1 MGSDRSGTTI
11 TVRPPAGR
19 VSPAVRHARVGTA
32 LTFAFNGFLWA
43 AWVPHIPQVK
53 SQLGLSDAALGLA
66 LLGPAIGSMISMPLI
81 GRATTRWGSG
91 RVTTAMAFVS
101 YLFIVGPGL
110 AWNLPSL
117 FGALLLWGVAAGGL
131 DVTMNAQAV
140 QVEKSYGRPIMSSF
154 HAWWSV
160 GTVTGT
166 VAGSFGT
173 GLGISL
179 ARQQFGLALLVALVT
194 LWSMRQFI
202 ADHRSEEYAAGGSRV
217 FEFRL
222 VLLGLA
228 GICALLAEGSA
239 GDWSPVY
246 LRDDLKVA
254 AGHAGLAYGAFT
266 LLMTLGRLV
275 GDRVVHRLGRA
286 RSLGLLAAVGTV
298 GMSAGLLAHNL
309 AGAMVGFGCLGLGLS
324 VLVPVFFSTAADGP
338 GAAGPK
344 LAVVSSFSYLGFLI
358 GPAALGPLASAT
370 SIHSALWVLPSFA
383 ALAGILGVIAVGM
396 TRRIIAAAGS
406 APVAAG
412 GC

>member
-1 MGSDRSGTTI
+1 MAGTEVSDRSATDQ
-11 TVRPPAGR
+11 PALR
-19 VSPAVRHARVGTA
+19 RARAGTA

-53 SQLGLSDAALGLA
+53 SQLGLSDAALGFA

-91 RVTTAMAFVS
+91 PVTTAMAFTS
-101 YLFIVGPGL
+101 YLLIAGPGL

-117 FGALLLWGVAAGGL
+117 FAALLLWGVAAGGL

-160 GTVTGT
+160 GTVAGT
-166 VAGSFGT
+166 VAGSFGA
-173 GLGISL
+173 GLGVSL

-202 ADHRSEEYAAGGSRV
+202 ADHRAEEYSAGGRV
-217 FEFRL
+217 FELRL
-222 VLLGLA
+222 VLLGIA

-246 LRDDLKVA
+246 LRDDLGVA
-254 AGHAGLAYGAFT
+254 VGHAGLAYGAFT
-266 LLMTLGRLV
+266 LLMTAGRLI
-275 GDRVVHRLGRA
+275 GDRVVHRLGRS
-286 RSLGLLAAVGTV
+286 RSLGLLAALGTV
-298 GMSAGLLAHNL
+298 GMSGGLIWHNL
-309 AGAMVGFGCLGLGLS
+309 AGAMIGFGCLGLGLS

-383 ALAGILGVIAVGM
+383 ALAGILGVIAVRM
-396 TRRIIAAAGS
+396 TRRIVTVAG
-406 APVAAG
+406 
-412 GC
+412 

>member
-1 MGSDRSGTTI
+1 MAGPESTAVSQRSAVDRPS
-11 TVRPPAGR
+11 
-19 VSPAVRHARVGTA
+19 AVLQRARIGTA
-32 LTFAFNGFLWA
+32 LIFASNGFLWA

-53 SQLGLSDAALGLA
+53 SHLGLSDAALGFA

-91 RVTTAMAFVS
+91 RVTTAMAFTS
-101 YLFIVGPGL
+101 YLFIAGPGL

-117 FGALLLWGVAAGGL
+117 FAALLLWGVAAGGL

-160 GTVTGT
+160 GTVAGT
-166 VAGSFGT
+166 VAGSFGA
-173 GLGISL
+173 GLGVSL
-179 ARQQFGLALLVALVT
+179 ARQQFGLALLLALVT
-194 LWSMRQFI
+194 LWAMRQFI
-202 ADHRSEEYAAGGSRV
+202 PDHRAEEYSAGGRV
-217 FEFRL
+217 FELRL
-222 VLLGLA
+222 VLLGIA

-246 LRDDLKVA
+246 LRDDLGVA
-254 AGHAGLAYGAFT
+254 VGHAGLAYGAFT
-266 LLMTLGRLV
+266 LLMTTGRLI
-275 GDRVVHRLGRA
+275 GDRVVHRLGRS
-286 RSLGLLAAVGTV
+286 RSLGLLAALGTV
-298 GMSAGLLAHNL
+298 GMSGGLIWHNL
-309 AGAMVGFGCLGLGLS
+309 AGAMIGFGCLGLGLS

-383 ALAGILGVIAVGM
+383 ALAGVLGVIAVRM
-396 TRRIIAAAGS
+396 TRRIVTVAG
-406 APVAAG
+406 
-412 GC
+412 